1 MKKKAIKLAAA
12 SAVAASAFVASAP
25 AQTDAASNVA
35 AEVSK
40 AVTQMK
46 KAYHTYSDV
55 TAKGEFADIKV
66 VYKEYNAAKAAY
78 NNAKALVNKAGGS
91 KKDAYLAQLD
101 STYADYITKR
111 VVTYIDAYNYAK
123 KLEEKKVALEK
134 AIADKDLVA
143 AEKYYHEISYELKT
157 RTVILDRVYGK
168 STRDLLRAEFKTAA
182 QDVRDSLIYDVTVAM
197 KLRAAEEAVN
207 KGDLATAEKALA
219 AANEYLPKVTETFKA
234 ELTAENTKV
243 KAAYEAALTPKVE
256 SVSAINAKQ
265 VKVTFNVEL
274 DKDSAENLANYTFG
288 LQGALST
295 NVVDGTGASA
305 VLQSDGKSVL
315 LTLEDAAVIAND
327 TTSNAIT
334 VKNIKS
340 KSGIVLADT
349 YTNGSVALKDSAL
362 PTLVKIEQTGSKQIK
377 LVFNEP
383 VRDADGNTA
392 FDGNEVVIDGGA
404 IPVASI
410 TADVKGYALLVN
422 TYADIAD
429 GEHTVKVVSNAI
441 EDFVGLHNLEQSMK
455 FTAVKDSTVPTVTV
469 KSASADKVTLKF
481 NKKVAIP
488 GHDNVA
494 FRAVYN
500 NSGNQVLASTNATS
514 ILNPDGTQYTA
525 GTLTDE
531 VVIDFPQVLPPGN
544 VSIFIEY
551 VSNTDTTNVI
561 KDGYGITLP
570 EQTLVAN
577 IVTDTVKPTVT
588 KVEAVSSTTID
599 VTFSEE
605 VDATTAQNI
614 ANYKVTDTK
623 GSSVQVTGA
632 VLQTGNK
639 RVRLTTANLDGGTYN
654 ITVKGVKDR
663 AVPTANTMDD
673 FTTTFTATD
682 SKAPTATAQYVNG
695 DGVNTK
701 DKIVI
706 KFSEAMATSGA
717 GSVADKGNYQYTVDG
732 TNWKSLG
739 ANDKVEVSAD
749 SKTVTIT
756 LADDVTFSGTP
767 ANNKVKFGAVT
778 DLAGNKLNNTVGHME
793 QINPAAVG
801 ILSAKFT
808 ATDKLE
814 VVFDSV
820 LSNVSASEFELV
832 SDVNGSSF
840 TGANA
845 ITLSVFSH
853 TVEDGKSKV
862 VFSLNK
868 NVDTDGQ
875 YQGVDVALKVNG
887 ATNTKTAD
895 GIVVGNLA
903 YNATFADEEATPN
916 KVADKIVP
924 KLVSTAPIKTADVDA
939 NGKIDH
945 IVVTF
950 SEAVQAGTISVDKFT
965 VSGYTVTDAYASTT
979 VPTSATARTG
989 ATVGNADTV
998 YIRVTEKDNP
1008 DYTAAPTVTIGSGI
1022 KDVAG
1027 NVFTFSETST
1037 TPLAGS
1043 QVAGVTS
1050 NITRVQ
1056 GSAAAAPAQV
1066 TVGGFTFDFSATSAL
1081 NGYKVKLGTVSDG
1094 TLPSATVDTT
1104 NKLIVLNG
1112 DFDNT
1117 TTAGMITATQAKTA
1131 IDTALSGASI
1141 SATVTVGGTPTDG
1154 ATTGS
1159 ESVALS
1165 GGADNATESVTITFS
1180 GTATSAGQLVV
1191 TVGNKLYY
1199 VAVANGDNANTIA
1212 ANVRAAIA
1220 ANAPTG
1226 YNVSVSG
1233 AAVTLTSTTANTDV
1247 TDLAVSV
1254 N

>member
-1 MKKKAIKLAAA
+1 MANQPKNYKKFVATAATA
-12 SAVAASAFVASAP
+12 TLVASAIVP
-25 AQTDAASNVA
+25 VASAASFSDIEGNTHADAIKALSDAGIIKGYEDGTFKPNAEINRGQTVKLLGRWLETKGYSIPADWNTVQRFNDLPVNA
-35 AEVSK
+35 ADQELVKYAALVKDAGVFNGSNGNLNYSQPMQRQ
-40 AVTQMK
+40 QMALVLVRAIK
-46 KAYHTYSDV
+46 TVEGIDLIQDYKEAGFTSSIKDLDKAY
-55 TAKGEFADIKV
+55 
-66 VYKEYNAAKAAY
+66 
-78 NNAKALVNKAGGS
+78 
-91 KKDAYLAQLD
+91 
-101 STYADYITKR
+101 STENVEAIT
-111 VVTYIDAYNYAK
+111 
-123 KLEEKKVALEK
+123 ALEYAGITVVENFNPTS
-134 AIADKDLVA
+134 AI
-143 AEKYYHEISYELKT
+143 T
-157 RTVILDRVYGK
+157 RGQFASFLNRTI
-168 STRDLLRAEFKTAA
+168 
-182 QDVRDSLIYDVTVAM
+182 
-197 KLRAAEEAVN
+197 N
-207 KGDLATAEKALA
+207 
-219 AANEYLPKVTETFKA
+219 
-234 ELTAENTKV
+234 
-243 KAAYEAALTPKVE
+243 YEAPVKELKVE

-327 TTSNAIT
+327 TTSNALT

-340 KSGIVLADT
+340 KSGIALAET
-349 YTNGSVALKDSAL
+349 YTNGSVALKDSTL
-362 PTLVKIEQTGSKQIK
+362 PVLEKIEQTGSKQIK

-383 VRDADGNTA
+383 VRDADGDTTFN
-392 FDGNEVVIDGGA
+392 GNEVVIDGGA

-481 NKKVAIP
+481 SKKVAIP

-639 RVRLTTANLDGGTYN
+639 RVRLTTANLDGGTYT

-673 FTTTFTATD
+673 FTTTFTAAD

-732 TNWKSLG
+732 GTTWKSLG

-767 ANNKVKFGAVT
+767 TNNKVKFGAVT
-778 DLAGNKLNNTVGHME
+778 DLAGNKLNNTVGHVE

-868 NVDTDGQ
+868 NVGTDGK

-895 GIVVGNLA
+895 GIVVGNIA
-903 YNATFADEEATPN
+903 YDGTFADEKATPN
-916 KVADKIVP
+916 KVADNIVP
-924 KLVSTAPIKTADVDA
+924 KLASSNPIKTADVDA
-939 NGKIDH
+939 DGKIDH

-965 VSGYTVTDAYASTT
+965 VSGYTVADAYASTT
-979 VPTSATARTG
+979 APTSATDRTG

-998 YIRVTEKDNP
+998 YVRVVEKDNA

-1037 TPLAGS
+1037 TPLAGT

-1081 NGYKVKLGTVSDG
+1081 NGYKVKLGTVEDG
-1094 TLPSATVDTT
+1094 TLPNATVDTT
-1104 NKLIVLNG
+1104 NKLIVLDG

-1117 TTAGMITATQAKTA
+1117 TTAGMITANQAKTA
-1131 IDTALSGASI
+1131 IDTALSGAGI
-1141 SATVTVGGTPTDG
+1141 SATVTVGGTATDG

-1159 ESVALS
+1159 ESAALS

-1180 GTATSAGQLVV
+1180 GTATNAGQLVI
-1191 TVGNKLYY
+1191 TAGNKLYY
-1199 VAVANGDNANTIA
+1199 VAVANGDTANTIA
-1212 ANVRAAIA
+1212 ANVQAAIA

-1226 YNVSVSG
+1226 YNVTVSG
-1233 AAVTLTSTTANTDV
+1233 AAVTLTSQTANTDV
-1247 TDLAVSV
+1247 PDLAVSV